1 MEILTIKEFTKRQ
14 FDVLLRGEPNIAL
27 YYEIRGGVSLD
38 ENNQIKDSSNAEYKG
53 EIISEKGNIKIVKR
67 KLDNKIISFGE
78 SSSADTTLIE
88 FFEDCIHCTVIN
100 VITGEKKIIEINQF
114 ENYFIIDEEYMEDM
128 GFSES
133 VKTEIRKAS
142 NFGTIEF
149 GQILKSKSK

>member
-1 MEILTIKEFTKRQ
+1 MEILTIKQFAKRQ
-14 FDVLLRGEPNIAL
+14 FDILLRGEPNVTL
-27 YYEIRGGVSLD
+27 YYEIRSGVSFD
-38 ENNQIKDSSNAEYKG
+38 DNNKIKNSSDVEYKG
-53 EIISEKGNIKIVKR
+53 EIISEKGNIKVVRR

-78 SSSADTTLIE
+78 SSSTDTTLIE

-114 ENYFIIDEEYMEDM
+114 ENYFIIDEDYMEDM

-133 VKTEIRKAS
+133 VKAEIRKAS

-149 GQILKSKSK
+149 GQILKSK